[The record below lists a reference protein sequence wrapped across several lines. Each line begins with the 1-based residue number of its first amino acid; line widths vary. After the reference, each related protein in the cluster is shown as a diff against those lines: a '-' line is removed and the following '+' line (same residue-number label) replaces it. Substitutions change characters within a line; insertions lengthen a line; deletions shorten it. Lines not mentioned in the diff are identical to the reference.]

1 MKPVTIVFLHYFGG
15 SKESWNFVIP
25 FLEKDYHCVALNLP
39 GFGGSSLDKKPTL
52 KNMADYVISKIRSLG
67 IHDCILIGHS
77 MGGKVAVEVAVQAA
91 FKVKI
96 AVQGE
101 VQDIVQDALQNSG
114 NDLLSQLI
122 LVAPSPP
129 SVEDMPDEQ
138 RAVLRELQD
147 DEQVVKNVEDAIVK
161 DLSPSAYELALKTQ
175 GEIELSARRWWVDEG
190 ISESIASDSKQ
201 LDLPITVIASKT
213 DPAITYEMTIKETM
227 PNLPSSAKLI
237 ETTGVGHLIPLEDPE
252 WLANTIK
259 NIIKKVEML

>member
-15 SKESWNFVIP
+15 SKESWSFVIP

-39 GFGGSSLDKKPTL
+39 GFGGSLLDQKPTL
-52 KNMADYVISKIRSLG
+52 KSMADYVICEIRSLG
-67 IHDCILIGHS
+67 INDCVLIGHS
-77 MGGKVAVEVAVQAA
+77 MGGKVAVEVAVQVA
-91 FKVKI
+91 I
-96 AVQGE
+96 QSAVQTA
-101 VQDIVQDALQNSG
+101 VQVAVQVAIQDAVQNSE

-147 DEQVVKNVEDAIVK
+147 EEQMIKNVDDAIIK
-161 DLSPSAYELALKTQ
+161 DLNPLAYKLALKTQ
-175 GEIELSARRWWVDEG
+175 GESQLSARRWWVDEG
-190 ISESIASDSKQ
+190 ISESIASESKQ
-201 LDLPITVIASKT
+201 LDLSITVIASKT

-237 ETTGVGHLIPLEDPE
+237 ETTGVGHLMPLEDPA
-252 WLANTIK
+252 WLAGKI
-259 NIIKKVEML
+259 IDVIKKD

>member
-39 GFGGSSLDKKPTL
+39 GFGGSLLDEKPTL
-52 KNMADYVISKIRSLG
+52 KSMADYVITEIKSLG
-67 IHDCILIGHS
+67 IDNCVLIGHS
-77 MGGKVAVEVAVQAA
+77 MVGKVAVQVAVQD
-91 FKVKI
+91 
-96 AVQGE
+96 AVQVV
-101 VQDIVQDALQNSG
+101 VQGADQNSG
-114 NDLLSQLI
+114 NELVSQLI

-129 SVEDMPDEQ
+129 SIEDMPDEQ
-138 RAVLRELQD
+138 RAILRELQD
-147 DEQVVKNVEDAIVK
+147 DEQVVKNVDDAIVK
-161 DLSPSAYELALKTQ
+161 DLNPLAYELALKTQ
-175 GEIELSARRWWVDEG
+175 GEIQLSARRWWVDEG

-213 DPAITYEMTIKETM
+213 DPAITYDMTMEETM
-227 PNLPSSAKLI
+227 PNLPLSAKLI

-259 NIIKKVEML
+259 NIIKKVKML

>member
-15 SKESWNFVIP
+15 SKESWSFVIP

-39 GFGGSSLDKKPTL
+39 GFGDSSLDNKPTI
-52 KNMADYVISKIRSLG
+52 KSMADYVISEIRSLG
-67 IHDCILIGHS
+67 IDDCILIGHS
-77 MGGKVAVEVAVQAA
+77 MGGKVAVQV
-91 FKVKI
+91 

-101 VQDIVQDALQNSG
+101 VQDVVQGALQNSG

-138 RAVLRELQD
+138 RAVLREFQD
-147 DEQVVKNVEDAIVK
+147 DEQVVKNVNDAIVQ
-161 DLSPSAYELALKTQ
+161 DLNPLAYELALKTQ

-190 ISESIASDSKQ
+190 INESIAVESRDLS
-201 LDLPITVIASKT
+201 LPITVIASKT
-213 DPAITYEMTIKETM
+213 DPAITYEMTLKETM

-237 ETTGVGHLIPLEDPE
+237 ETTGVGHLIPLENPA
-252 WLANTIK
+252 WLAVTIRD
-259 NIIKKVEML
+259 IIKKA

>member
-25 FLEKDYHCVALNLP
+25 FLEKDYDCVALNLP
-39 GFGGSSLDKKPTL
+39 GFGGSLLDQKPTL
-52 KNMADYVISKIRSLG
+52 KSMADYVIGEIRSLA
-67 IHDCILIGHS
+67 ISDCVLIGHS
-77 MGGKVAVEVAVQAA
+77 MGGKVAIEVAVQA
-91 FKVKI
+91 
-96 AVQGE
+96 E
-101 VQDIVQDALQNSG
+101 VQDVVQGALQSSG
-114 NDLLSQLI
+114 NDLLSRLI

-161 DLSPSAYELALKTQ
+161 DLSPLAYELALKTQ
-175 GEIELSARRWWVDEG
+175 GKIELAARRWWVDEG

>member
-25 FLEKDYHCVALNLP
+25 FLEKNYHCVALNLP
-39 GFGGSSLDKKPTL
+39 GFGGSLLDQKPTL
-52 KNMADYVISKIRSLG
+52 KSMANYVIGEIRSLA
-67 IHDCILIGHS
+67 INDCVLIGHS

-91 FKVKI
+91 VEAAVKVKI
-96 AVQGE
+96 AVQSE
-101 VQDIVQDALQNSG
+101 VQDALQISG

-129 SVEDMPDEQ
+129 SVEDMPNEQ
-138 RAVLRELQD
+138 RRVLRELQD
-147 DEQVVKNVEDAIVK
+147 DEQVVKNVDDAIVK
-161 DLSPSAYELALKTQ
+161 DLNPIAYELALKTQ

-190 ISESIASDSKQ
+190 ISETIGSDSKQ

-227 PNLPSSAKLI
+227 PN
-237 ETTGVGHLIPLEDPE
+237 
-252 WLANTIK
+252 
-259 NIIKKVEML
+259 